1 MGDACFPFLF
11 VAMTSLMWGERGG
24 EASIVHVV
32 DDSDA
37 SVVWVPSAERETPIA
52 EAVRRWRLAWDDHD
66 ADRSVE
72 AWTPLAAV
80 LGREVLGDAR
90 AGAGAAAPEGGFA
103 EAAVVASDT
112 EVEHV
117 GRQLA
122 AVLSCLGRGDGEG
135 SGSAASVASDEYAPS
150 DRPSAQTHAAGARRR
165 WASASGSR
173 RVCLS
178 QQDTVLVHGSGAF
191 ADREG
196 QQVLQA
202 LSACLPG
209 RVTGDD
215 PHLFPHAILWR
226 LRRESGRAALAL
238 AGSPGHRRRADRCG
252 CALPYVILR
261 LDAST
266 FLQLLASPAALE
278 AEARLVRTAFPE
290 PVRVEWVVEALGQ
303 AMKRAQRRQAT
314 RVRGPSIPLTPQTLA
329 RARVRLLQ
337 RHRIDLLC
345 LPSWHDTAA
354 HISGIDGA
362 LALAPYSDD
371 VVGAT
376 VTLQFCRPI
385 VEADTPVL
393 TQRPPRR
400 APDSPTATSPRAK
413 SRALLRMLQ
422 CIPRV
427 SAAPAR
433 AIVAQ
438 YPSVRA
444 LYRAYEQC
452 DDDHARRRLLQDLLL
467 RDQRRLGPA
476 LSERIYRVFWARD
489 GHTTV
494 ES

>member
-1 MGDACFPFLF
+1 MNG
-11 VAMTSLMWGERGG
+11 LMWGECGG
-24 EASIVHVV
+24 EVSTVDVV

-52 EAVRRWRLAWDDHD
+52 AEVRRRRSAWDDHD
-66 ADRSVE
+66 TDRSVE

-80 LGREVLGDAR
+80 MGREVLGDAR
-90 AGAGAAAPEGGFA
+90 AGAGAGAPEGGFA
-103 EAAVVASDT
+103 EEAVGASDT
-112 EVEHV
+112 EMEQV

-122 AVLSCLGRGDGEG
+122 AVLSCLGRGDGEN
-135 SGSAASVASDEYAPS
+135 SGSAASVASDEHPS
-150 DRPSAQTHAAGARRR
+150 KSRPLARTHAAGARRPS
-165 WASASGSR
+165 ASAFGSR

-178 QQDTVLVHGSGAF
+178 QQDTVLMHGSGAF

-196 QQVLQA
+196 QQVLQE

-209 RVTGDD
+209 RVAGDD
-215 PHLFPHAILWR
+215 PHLFPYAILWR
-226 LRRESGRAALAL
+226 LRREGGRAALAP
-238 AGSPGHRRRADRCG
+238 AGSPGHCRRADRCG
-252 CALPYVILR
+252 SALPYVILR
-261 LDAST
+261 LDAPT
-266 FLQLLASPAALE
+266 FLQLLASPAARE

-290 PVRVEWVVEALGQ
+290 PVRVEWVVESLGQ

-314 RVRGPSIPLTPQTLA
+314 HVRGPSMPLTPQTLA
-329 RARVRLLQ
+329 RVRVQLLQ

-345 LPSWHDTAA
+345 LPSWRDTAA
-354 HISGIDGA
+354 HISGIDEA
-362 LALAPYSDD
+362 LALAQYSDD
-371 VVGAT
+371 VMDAT
-376 VTLQFCRPI
+376 DTLPFCRPI
-385 VEADTPVL
+385 VAADTPML
-393 TQRPPRR
+393 TQRPVRR

-427 SAAPAR
+427 SAAPAK
-433 AIVAQ
+433 AIVAR

-476 LSERIYRVFWARD
+476 LSERICRVFWARE
-489 GHTTV
+489 GHTAV